1 MERHAS
7 LNDKTPTNMHQ
18 PVISLI
24 ANTFKCIKS
33 SEDFVHQEILE
44 SNQGTHAESSESF
57 MFVDF

>member
-1 MERHAS
+1 
-7 LNDKTPTNMHQ
+7 MHQ